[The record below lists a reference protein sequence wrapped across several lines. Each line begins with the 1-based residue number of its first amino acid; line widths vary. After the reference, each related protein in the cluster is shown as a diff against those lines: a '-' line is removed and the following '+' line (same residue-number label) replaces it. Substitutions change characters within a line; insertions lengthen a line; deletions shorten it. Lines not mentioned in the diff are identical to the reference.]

1 MSDVWYYADTET
13 SVGPLTIV
21 ELKKTLRML
30 PNPNDVLVWCADFT
44 EWKKAGEIAELRTRT
59 PPPVPSSTNNDRT
72 PTWRV
77 RWWWYPVALCF
88 FGSIGNRYGREG
100 MAWISSERAKNR
112 RLRRAQRRE
121 LGE

>member
-72 PTWRV
+72 PT
-77 RWWWYPVALCF
+77 
-88 FGSIGNRYGREG
+88 
-100 MAWISSERAKNR
+100 RASKMVVVPGGVMFLWLNWKPIR
-112 RLRRAQRRE
+112 TRGDGLDILRTR
-121 LGE
+121 